1 MRKRDRLLAENTL
14 DVIWQMD
21 LDLRFTYVN
30 PAIFQVTGYTPD
42 EWIGTRLAEHCDE
55 ENFRK
60 MAQVASEE
68 ISKGTD
74 SSGAI
79 LEAVMLNKNRQ
90 PFPVEISG
98 KIIFGE
104 NGLPMALQGIT
115 RDITERKRAEKA
127 LRESESLR
135 QAILDGITTNM
146 AFVNQDMEILWANK
160 TAADSVGK
168 LPSQMIGHK
177 CHSLWADDVKPCDG
191 CPTVK
196 AFKTK
201 KSEHTT
207 MVTPDGRVWD
217 EKGEPVFDAEGSLL
231 GVVEIATDVTEKLR
245 TEQEKRALQAQLFQS
260 QKLEALGTL
269 VGGIAHDFNNM
280 LQIIL
285 GYSQLLLGDKK
296 EG

>member
-1 MRKRDRLLAENTL
+1 
-14 DVIWQMD
+14 
-21 LDLRFTYVN
+21 
-30 PAIFQVTGYTPD
+30 
-42 EWIGTRLAEHCDE
+42 
-55 ENFRK
+55 

-74 SSGAI
+74 SSRVI
-79 LEAVMLNKNRQ
+79 FEAVILNKNKQ

-104 NGLPMALQGIT
+104 NGLPLALQGIT

-260 QKLEALGTL
+260 QKLESLGTL

-285 GYSQLLLGDKK
+285 GYSQLLLEDKK
-296 EG
+296 KVIRVTKTFKL